1 MKTLDIKSKRY
12 GNLKALVDDDDY
24 EKLKTNFN
32 NMKWC
37 VSKNNK
43 GLYVQ
48 KRTSEGIIYL
58 HRYIMN
64 NPNGIVD
71 HINNDTLD
79 NRKENLR
86 ITTTSN
92 NLRNGTIRV
101 NNTTGVKGVC
111 YNKDRKK
118 YEARIKV
125 NYKSILLGRFDT
137 LEEAKN
143 KRKDAEIK
151 YWAVKG
157 SDENDI
163 SRVQKQ
169 I

>member
-12 GNLKALVDDDDY
+12 GNLKVLVDDDDY

-37 VSKNNK
+37 VSKNHK
-43 GLYVQ
+43 GLYAQ

-64 NPNGIVD
+64 NPNGILD

-125 NYKSILLGRFDT
+125 NYKNILLGRFDT

>member
-1 MKTLDIKSKRY
+1 MKSLDIKSKRY
-12 GNLKALVDDDDY
+12 GDLKVLVDDDDY
-24 EKLKTNFN
+24 EKLKNNFK

-37 VSKNNK
+37 VTKNHK
-43 GLYVQ
+43 GLYAQ
-48 KRTSEGIIYL
+48 KRTNEGKIYL

-71 HINNDTLD
+71 HINNNTLD

-86 ITTTSN
+86 VTTTSN
-92 NLRNGTIRV
+92 NLRNGTLRT
-101 NNTTGVKGVC
+101 NNTTGVKGVR
-111 YNKDRKK
+111 YDKERKK

-137 LEEAKN
+137 LEEAKS

-151 YWAVKG
+151 YWAVEG
-157 SDENDI
+157 SGEYDI
-163 SRVQKQ
+163 PR

>member
-12 GNLKALVDDDDY
+12 GNLQVLVDDDDY

-37 VSKNNK
+37 VSKNRK
-43 GLYVQ
+43 GLYAQ
-48 KRTSEGIIYL
+48 KRTSEGKIYL

-125 NYKSILLGRFDT
+125 NYKNILLGRFDT

-163 SRVQKQ
+163 SRVQRQ